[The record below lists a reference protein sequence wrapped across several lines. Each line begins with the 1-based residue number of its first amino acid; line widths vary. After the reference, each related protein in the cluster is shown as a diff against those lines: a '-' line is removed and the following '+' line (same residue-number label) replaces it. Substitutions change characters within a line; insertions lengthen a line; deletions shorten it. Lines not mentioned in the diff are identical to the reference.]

1 GNRIVKVAPSGAA
14 SLVTITGTTL
24 SSPQGVAVDGNG
36 NLYIADAGHRRVIQ
50 LTTAGVASVVA
61 TPGQTIG
68 TLLFGITP
76 DSNGNLLIA
85 DWLNNRVIKVD
96 VSGATLNFA
105 TTPVGA
111 TSSDSP
117 RSATVTNVGNEA
129 LAFSTNPSYTA
140 EFPENTSEANPC
152 TASTSLDPGEVCDI
166 SVLFTPQSP
175 GGRSAN
181 IVVTN
186 NHLNGSEVTQTVAVS
201 GTGAKATPTITL
213 TSDANPAHLSES
225 VTLTASVSSSLAT
238 PTGSVN
244 FYDGATLLGS
254 GALASGAATYA
265 TSSLVAGTHSITAQY
280 AGDANFLTATS
291 SAVSLVITDLNFDV
305 AAGGSSTATVSAGG
319 TATYHLTIAPS
330 SGSALPAVTLSAT
343 GGPTGSTI
351 TITPQTIA
359 AGAPATAVT
368 VSINVG
374 AARAIAHSLKPWALA
389 WGFSLA
395 GIFVLPFGIERKR
408 PSTKRAVLASP
419 LLLLVLMSIGVM
431 SGCGSR
437 SAPPSQSKNYTV
449 TVNATSGSLSHTT
462 TLTLIVQ

>member
-1 GNRIVKVAPSGAA
+1 
-14 SLVTITGTTL
+14 
-24 SSPQGVAVDGNG
+24 
-36 NLYIADAGHRRVIQ
+36 
-50 LTTAGVASVVA
+50 
-61 TPGQTIG
+61 QTIG

-76 DSNGNLLIA
+76 DSNGNLFIA

-111 TSSDSP
+111 TSADSP
-117 RSATVTNVGNEA
+117 RTATVTNVGNEA
-129 LAFSTNPSYTA
+129 LAFSTNPSYTTD
-140 EFPENTSEANPC
+140 FPENTSEANPC
-152 TASTSLDPGEVCDI
+152 TANTSLAPGEVCDI
-166 SVLFTPQSP
+166 SVLFSPQSP

-186 NHLNGSEVTQTVAVS
+186 NHLNGSEVTQTVATS

-213 TSDANPAHLSES
+213 ASDANPAHLSES
-225 VTLTASVSSSLAT
+225 VTFTASVTSSLAT

-254 GALASGAATYA
+254 GTLASGAATYA
-265 TSSLVAGTHSITAQY
+265 TSSLLAGTHSITAQY

-330 SGSALPAVTLSAT
+330 SGTALPAVALSAT

-351 TITPQTIA
+351 TVTPQTIA
-359 AGAPATAVT
+359 AGTAATDVT
-368 VSINVG
+368 VSVQVG
-374 AARAIAHSLKPWALA
+374 AASAAAHGFTPWILGCALSL
-389 WGFSLA
+389 S
-395 GIFVLPFGIERKR
+395 GIFVLPFGIQRRRLSRKR
-408 PSTKRAVLASP
+408 VL
-419 LLLLVLMSIGVM
+419 
-431 SGCGSR
+431 
-437 SAPPSQSKNYTV
+437 
-449 TVNATSGSLSHTT
+449 
-462 TLTLIVQ
+462 